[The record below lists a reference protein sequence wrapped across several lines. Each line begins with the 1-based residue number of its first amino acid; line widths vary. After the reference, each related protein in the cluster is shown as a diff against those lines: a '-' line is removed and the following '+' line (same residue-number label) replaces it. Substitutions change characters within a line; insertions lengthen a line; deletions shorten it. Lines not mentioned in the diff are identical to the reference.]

1 MNLRDGYDAILAAVE
16 EAWQLPEH
24 LNVSTWA
31 DRHRVLPTKGAA
43 EPGPWRTSRTPYLRE
58 IMDALSIDHPATDIC
73 FMAASQVGKTE
84 VLLNWIG
91 YVIDHAPAPMLVV
104 QPTVDTAE
112 KYSKQRIAPMIE
124 LSSRLKEKVPSAR
137 SRDSGNTTLV
147 KDFPGGM
154 LVMTGSNAASSLASM
169 PIKDLALDETDRYPN
184 DVEDEGDPISLA
196 EQRTVT
202 FPRAKR
208 YKASTPGRKDTSH
221 IAKEYDASSQAQ
233 YWVPCP
239 HCKETQVLLFDHLAW
254 DKGVDDAGRKVHK
267 PETAVYMCQCC
278 GEAIEERYKT
288 WMLAEENGA
297 HWRHRHP
304 ERPRLGY
311 HINALYSPIGLG
323 LTWSAIAEKW
333 LVACRD
339 RAKLQPFINLQKG
352 EPYEDHSDRVKGED
366 LKLRAEAWP
375 IRTLPEG
382 ILALTLGV
390 DVQKDRL
397 ALTLVGWGE
406 NERCAI
412 VDSVELQGSPEQGAV
427 WDELTQ
433 YRHRPVRN
441 SFGIDLRIAM
451 TAIDSGY
458 ATQRVYNY
466 VYAHRHDNV
475 IAVDGAKAVNRP
487 ILGRPTR
494 QDVKNAK
501 GDVQKNGVLLW
512 SVGTDTAKSALFA
525 RLDGDLLPGV
535 ERQLVAPAKRMVRF
549 AAGLSDEYYEQLT
562 AEVYDERSGRWVKIR
577 ARNEAL
583 DTWVYAYAAACHPS
597 VRINR
602 LQSADWEHLRQLL
615 EPRVHDLFSAPH
627 AAAQSQLEQR
637 LAAAE
642 QQESDGQGD
651 AQVIAE
657 APVQTSAQN
666 QSRMQAPAV
675 QPEDSW
681 LAGTD
686 NWLG

>member
-16 EAWQLPEH
+16 AAWTLPELLH
-24 LNVSTWA
+24 VSTWA

-58 IMDALSIDHPATDIC
+58 IMDTLSTDHPATDIC

-124 LSSRLKEKVPSAR
+124 LSSRLKEKVPTAR

-208 YKASTPGRKDTSH
+208 YKASTPGRKETSH
-221 IAKEYDASSQAQ
+221 IAKEYEASSQAQ
-233 YWVPCP
+233 YWVACP
-239 HCKETQVLLFDHLAW
+239 HCKDKQVLSFDYLVW
-254 DKGVDDAGRKVHK
+254 DKGVDAAGRKVHK

-278 GEAIEERYKT
+278 GEAIEERFKT

-297 HWRHRHP
+297 QWRHRHP
-304 ERPRLGY
+304 ERTRLGY
-311 HINALYSPIGLG
+311 HINALYSPVGLG
-323 LTWSAIAEKW
+323 LTWAAIAEKW

-366 LKLRAEAWP
+366 LRLRAEAWP
-375 IRTLPEG
+375 VRTLPEG

-390 DVQKDRL
+390 DVQGNRI

-412 VDSVELQGSPEQGAV
+412 IDSFEVPGNPEQPEV
-427 WDELTQ
+427 WAFLTE

-441 SFGIDLRIAM
+441 AFGVDIRIAM
-451 TAIDSGY
+451 TAIDTGH
-458 ATQRVYNY
+458 ATHRVYNY
-466 VYAHRHDNV
+466 VRENRHDNV
-475 IAVDGAKAVNRP
+475 IAIKGAKVPNRP
-487 ILGRPTR
+487 ILSRPTR

-501 GDVQKNGVLLW
+501 GEVQPKGVLLW
-512 SVGTDTAKSALFA
+512 MVGTDTAKAALFA
-525 RLDGDLLPGV
+525 RLDGDMLPGA
-535 ERQLVAPAKRMVRF
+535 ERQLLDPAKRMVRF

-562 AEVYDERSGRWVKIR
+562 AEVFDERSGKWVKIR
-577 ARNEAL
+577 TRNEAL

-615 EPRVHDLFSAPH
+615 EPRVRDMFSGSHANGRDEDEPDLPVAVEDVAGSA
-627 AAAQSQLEQR
+627 SE
-637 LAAAE
+637 
-642 QQESDGQGD
+642 
-651 AQVIAE
+651 
-657 APVQTSAQN
+657 VQTSAHEP
-666 QSRMQAPAV
+666 APRQGAA
-675 QPEDSW
+675 QPIEKVEAGDW
-681 LAGTD
+681 LSGTD
-686 NWLG
+686 NWLD